1 MKETKSVLSAAGE
14 TIKQLKQAGK
24 HELADCFIQLARF
37 QQTALIRS
45 ATSAGVT
52 ALLLASLTL
61 MASLRAITSPYH
73 QIYIIIGVIATLTM
87 VGISV
92 AGFIYAGRIKK
103 FLSVA
108 EPGD

>member
-1 MKETKSVLSAAGE
+1 MAG
-14 TIKQLKQAGK
+14 
-24 HELADCFIQLARF
+24 
-37 QQTALIRS
+37 
-45 ATSAGVT
+45 
-52 ALLLASLTL
+52 LLTP
-61 MASLRAITSPYH
+61 TSPYRP
-73 QIYIIIGVIATLTM
+73 IYIIIGAIATLIM

>member
-1 MKETKSVLSAAGE
+1 MSFGDSA
-14 TIKQLKQAGK
+14 
-24 HELADCFIQLARF
+24 
-37 QQTALIRS
+37 
-45 ATSAGVT
+45 
-52 ALLLASLTL
+52 L
-61 MASLRAITSPYH
+61 MAGLLTPTSPYRP
-73 QIYIIIGVIATLTM
+73 ICIIIGAIATLIM